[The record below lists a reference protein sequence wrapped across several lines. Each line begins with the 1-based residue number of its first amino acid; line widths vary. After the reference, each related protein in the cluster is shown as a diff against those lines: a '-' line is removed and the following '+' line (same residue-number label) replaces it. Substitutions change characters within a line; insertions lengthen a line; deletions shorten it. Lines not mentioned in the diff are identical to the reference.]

1 MFQPSIWR
9 REEHQDSKVT
19 RSSDNY
25 VHVTDLL
32 SSSREDVTYAES
44 RRHDPCPEEE
54 NLFYWFMANTM
65 ILLVCLFVWPTYC
78 VEGTLRKLVLI
89 LGAVSPKVRLTAPVF
104 QVRKQRTRMQRAFA
118 GGFI

>member
-19 RSSDNY
+19 RSSDTY

-54 NLFYWFMANTM
+54 NLFYWFMANSH
-65 ILLVCLFVWPTYC
+65 VFVGLFVGLANLLCRRDSTETGVNPWGCVSQSETYC
-78 VEGTLRKLVLI
+78 
-89 LGAVSPKVRLTAPVF
+89 
-104 QVRKQRTRMQRAFA
+104 TRFSGEKTEA
-118 GGFI
+118 